1 METIINNLLCIL
13 LINIVFGQFASS
25 YTLNDTLPTN
35 MPLSKKLVWG
45 ENGIARKL
53 NLAPNNRA
61 DELKLRHRML
71 QTHQKLGLLT
81 LGMMGYQIYLG
92 NNINSH
98 NNKTLHRRL
107 GYSTFGVYMT
117 AAGFS
122 IFSPPSLRYS
132 KGLSAIKL
140 HRYLSYI
147 HFAGMLSMP
156 YLGYLS
162 AGNMDTPEAEY
173 RTKALK
179 AHGIVASI
187 TFVSLSLSFFTTL
200 LP

>member
-1 METIINNLLCIL
+1 MA
-13 LINIVFGQFASS
+13 FGQFTSS
-25 YTLNDTLPTN
+25 YTLIDTLPDN
-35 MPLSKKLVWG
+35 IPLSKKLIWG

-53 NLAPNNRA
+53 TLAPNNRS

-81 LGMMGYQIYLG
+81 LGMMGYQVYLG
-92 NNINSH
+92 SNINSH
-98 NNKTLHRRL
+98 SNKTLHRKL

-122 IFSPPSLRYS
+122 ILSPPALKYNKEISS
-132 KGLSAIKL
+132 IKL

-147 HFAGMLSMP
+147 HFAGMLCMP

-162 AGNMDTPEAEY
+162 AGNMDTSTSEY

-179 AHGIVASI
+179 AHEIVGSI
-187 TFVSLSLSFFTTL
+187 TFASLSLSFITTL